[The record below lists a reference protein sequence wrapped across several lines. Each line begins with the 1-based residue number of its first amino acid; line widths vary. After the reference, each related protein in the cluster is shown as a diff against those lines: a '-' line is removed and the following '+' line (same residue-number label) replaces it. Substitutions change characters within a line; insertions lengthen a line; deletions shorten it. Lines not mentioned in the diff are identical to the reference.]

1 MLLVKNNLQK
11 LLKNR
16 SNEQIIWVNFKK
28 TVFTTIERNSKPK
41 ITIEIFVS
49 DLKRVVRLKSSSLT
63 LSVLFGAVTE
73 KRTSNIRS
81 FTCQTI
87 INRNVSLPRLG
98 LNHVQMLDNFSLAG
112 IVVCFNWLL
121 KFLRIW
127 VDSTQSKSTAVN
139 DAFFFTDF
147 LFSLRSSL
155 RAWGKVQRTHYC
167 PLHPLPRI
175 FCSHASLFS
184 RALTHL
190 NI

>member
-1 MLLVKNNLQK
+1 MLLLKNNLQK

-41 ITIEIFVS
+41 ITIENFVS

-127 VDSTQSKSTAVN
+127 VDSTQSKTTAVN
-139 DAFFFTDF
+139 DAFFSQIFYF
-147 LFSLRSSL
+147 LSDHR
-155 RAWGKVQRTHYC
+155 
-167 PLHPLPRI
+167 
-175 FCSHASLFS
+175 
-184 RALTHL
+184 
-190 NI
+190 

>member
-41 ITIEIFVS
+41 ITIENFVS

-63 LSVLFGAVTE
+63 LSVLFVAVTE

-81 FTCQTI
+81 LACQTI

-127 VDSTQSKSTAVN
+127 VDSTQSKTTAVN
-139 DAFFFTDF
+139 DAFFHRFSIF
-147 LFSLRSSL
+147 SHIIAKSLRKSSTNHIT
-155 RAWGKVQRTHYC
+155 VPST
-167 PLHPLPRI
+167 PSPVF
-175 FCSHASLFS
+175 FCSHASLS
-184 RALTHL
+184 PRALTHL